1 MLQEAGWEHRGL
13 AAWGLQH
20 PNPKDPGAWFVLPS
34 RIFAGLWKELRDPR
48 VLPCELPGVKQC
60 SAPAMSIG
68 RGLCSTHAAEHPS
81 VPWLHTCMGQT

>member
-1 MLQEAGWEHRGL
+1 MGT
-13 AAWGLQH
+13 
-20 PNPKDPGAWFVLPS
+20 PGARCVGAAAPKPQGSWILVCSPLWAGY
-34 RIFAGLWKELRDPR
+34 RIFAGLWKELRDPS